1 MTALG
6 WGDTWGSAWR
16 PPVLKL
22 KNHDFVAEDSNNPFP
37 ADQQRGEH
45 KIPILYW
52 VFYNSEVFSVKFL
65 EDAFC

>member
-37 ADQQRGEH
+37 VDQ
-45 KIPILYW
+45 
-52 VFYNSEVFSVKFL
+52 
-65 EDAFC
+65 